1 MRTVFTVPEAIKGA
15 VGCDARYV
23 GAGPGHLHLN
33 VCVCG
38 RTESIAGRMSGA
50 VVCAGEKSAKLPRGR
65 VSQGR
70 KERGEQGLQNKL
82 GRKPLWHLAMS
93 RGDEG
98 R

>member
-1 MRTVFTVPEAIKGA
+1 MRAVFTVPEAIKGA
-15 VGCDARYV
+15 VGCDARYA

-65 VSQGR
+65 VGKSVGSKGYIASYGR
-70 KERGEQGLQNKL
+70 N
-82 GRKPLWHLAMS
+82 PLWHLGMS